1 MIMISTIN
9 MILMVTCV
17 LISIVALAVPY
28 IMINR
33 RSGKLETGLPGAV
46 GYGLLGYIW
55 QYIIYMFL
63 GMYLMRMPVF
73 QNMDRSVALVAA
85 NLLLTL
91 VSTVCT
97 AVSLYWGIYLTNQ
110 KQLSVYRSAGVGIGF
125 SLGKI
130 GIDLIYPYIYSLY
143 FSVQINNGTYAAAE
157 DIKESIVNTT
167 PLSLI
172 SGTYKCLLMFVIIFV
187 IALIMGKYY
196 ISKNKKMA
204 WFSVLVIYEVIMLL
218 NVALKY
224 MFGDASDIAMII
236 VFTIIA
242 AAGVLI
248 LYNWFK
254 NDEVEVNPLAILNR
268 MKK

>member
-1 MIMISTIN
+1 M
-9 MILMVTCV
+9 
-17 LISIVALAVPY
+17 
-28 IMINR
+28 
-33 RSGKLETGLPGAV
+33 
-46 GYGLLGYIW
+46 
-55 QYIIYMFL
+55 
-63 GMYLMRMPVF
+63 
-73 QNMDRSVALVAA
+73 
-85 NLLLTL
+85 
-91 VSTVCT
+91 
-97 AVSLYWGIYLTNQ
+97 
-110 KQLSVYRSAGVGIGF
+110 GIGF

-254 NDEVEVNPLAILNR
+254 NDEVEVNPLPHR
-268 MKK
+268 YHC